1 MGRVERIFVY
11 SLLGILLCATFG
23 RGLETLDNSAVATQP
38 RAKDTLGPADEIVFN
53 GEKPLVV
60 VNREGRIGW
69 GERATSSSWAV
80 ASVNLSGILPE
91 MLQRESFQDEM
102 KDLEELQLGQNAE
115 FENAFKALQDEY
127 GEIGQEDPKFAEAQ
141 ARAQEI
147 MARYNEWQQ
156 GAMQVRGKKTAE
168 QLEKAYRDV
177 IEAIEVVSDEQE
189 IDVVFRFVPTAT
201 EFRSESP
208 DAAADQIRLRTFLR
222 YPEAMDITESV
233 RDELGL

>member
-1 MGRVERIFVY
+1 MGRVERLFVY
-11 SLLGILLCATFG
+11 SLLAILLGATFG
-23 RGLETLDNSAVATQP
+23 RGLETLDTSAVATQP
-38 RAKDTLGPADEIVFN
+38 QPTETLGPADDIVFN
-53 GEKPLVV
+53 GDKPLVV

-69 GERATSSSWAV
+69 GEQATSRSWAI

-91 MLQRESFQDEM
+91 MLQRESFQEEM
-102 KDLEELQLGQNAE
+102 KELEELQMGQNAE

-127 GEIGQEDPKFAEAQ
+127 GEIGPEDPKFAEAQ
-141 ARAQEI
+141 GRAQEI

-177 IEAIEVVSDEQE
+177 VEAIEVVCDEQN
-189 IDVVFRFVPTAT
+189 IDVAFRFVPTAT
-201 EFRSESP
+201 EFRSDSP

-222 YPEAMDITESV
+222 YPEAMDITDSV